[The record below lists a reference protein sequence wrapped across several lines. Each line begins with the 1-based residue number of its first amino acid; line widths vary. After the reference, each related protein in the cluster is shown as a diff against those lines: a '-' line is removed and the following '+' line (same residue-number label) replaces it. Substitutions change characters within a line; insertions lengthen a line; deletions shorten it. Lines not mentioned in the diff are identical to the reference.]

1 MSIFRSFGV
10 LVRTHKRG
18 ANLVTARP
26 PSSARMRRLIVS
38 PESIAFLRDRARTET
53 ILASKTNCGPAEWS
67 HSQLARL
74 YLERCTEI
82 TGNVGQI
89 VGSVIETDFLD
100 QTEDWNHDAC
110 GSDQIAQ
117 DTQRQYASDSG
128 RIVAGG

>member
-89 VGSVIETDFLD
+89 VGSVIETDLLD
-100 QTEDWNHDAC
+100 QT
-110 GSDQIAQ
+110 
-117 DTQRQYASDSG
+117 ASSSGAFLENGKGDSPD
-128 RIVAGG
+128 RPEPFQPPRRLQS